1 MLLQRVKSDACLS
14 LVLMWALNQA
24 TIKHQT
30 KPLKLKIKPKN
41 KNDRLTLGVSGT
53 VSYTHLTLPTIYSV

>member
-1 MLLQRVKSDACLS
+1 MLLQRVKRNACLN

-41 KNDRLTLGVSGT
+41 KNVRLVLGVSGT
-53 VSYTHLTLPTIYSV
+53 IN